1 MSYPRVLL
9 VHMTRV
15 YQHDGVNLLIRS
27 LFGEWPRE
35 NLAQIFTGRVSG
47 NGDFC
52 GQYFEIGHQER
63 RLGRLFYALKPKAM
77 SAVVGSSTAQKVGKP
92 ASWQKWKANLVSNF
106 IASGYW
112 DLLFSIYASNPLIEF
127 VRNFKPDIIY
137 TQGYSLSFTA
147 LALDLARR
155 FKIPICYF
163 PMDDWHFSL
172 FARTLAHRRV
182 EALATELAQSAALR
196 FALGPK
202 MTETFTARY
211 GVPFEC
217 LYHADDPNRFCALEH
232 TRKSSNDPLVIGY
245 TGSLYL
251 GRIAAFQDLLKACTL
266 LNQPFRIQVYC
277 DKVPSDTPTDLL
289 NSPEISFLPLPDH
302 NSLPQVLANC
312 DILFIPESFDPEYKP
327 AIELSLSTKSH
338 LYMFSRRPILL
349 YGPPWSGTVDYA
361 RRFEWGIIVDQ
372 RNIEMLA
379 KGIKTAYDSHADELI
394 LTAYNVAVSNHNID
408 TLRARVQQHICNAA
422 KVSSPI

>member
-163 PMDDWHFSL
+163 PMDDWHSSL
-172 FARTLAHRRV
+172 FAGSLVHRRV

-202 MTETFTARY
+202 MTETLTARY
-211 GVPFEC
+211 GIPFES
-217 LYHADDPNRFCALEH
+217 LYHADDPKRFYSSE
-232 TRKSSNDPLVIGY
+232 RVKKSSEDTLVIGY
-245 TGSLYL
+245 VGSLYL
-251 GRIAAFQDLLKACTL
+251 GRSATFQDLFEACVLLKR
-266 LNQPFRIQVYC
+266 PFRIDIYCENIPPETPAKLLHSPQV
-277 DKVPSDTPTDLL
+277 
-289 NSPEISFLPLPDH
+289 NFLALPDH
-302 NSLPQVLANC
+302 NSLPKTLANC
-312 DILFIPESFDPEYKP
+312 DVLFIPESFETKYKP

-338 LYMFSRRPILL
+338 LYMFSQRPILI
-349 YGPPWSGTVDYA
+349 YAPPWSGTVDYA
-361 RRFEWGIIVDQ
+361 KRSGWGIVVDREGSDALAEGLRVATSDQADPIVAQ
-372 RNIEMLA
+372 AYHVAML
-379 KGIKTAYDSHADELI
+379 
-394 LTAYNVAVSNHNID
+394 NHNLD
-408 TLRARVQQHICNAA
+408 AMRATIRQRICEAVGNTAL
-422 KVSSPI
+422 